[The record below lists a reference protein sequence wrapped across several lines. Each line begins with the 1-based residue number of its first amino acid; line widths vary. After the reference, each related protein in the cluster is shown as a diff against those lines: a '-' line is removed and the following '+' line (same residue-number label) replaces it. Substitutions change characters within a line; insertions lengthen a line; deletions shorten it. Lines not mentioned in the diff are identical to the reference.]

1 MWSMMAMKKGTSMK
15 DKKKRAG
22 GGSPPPSTGTYPDNF
37 SGSGI
42 TVQLGVGSSAVQSVL
57 APSPNLHAS
66 VFYRDGV
73 ATPSGSFLQVTNA
86 GGVNANS
93 QGLVSFI
100 IADYVAT
107 ALRGETPLT
116 LPSGAMNAPAQPGVI
131 YVPNV
136 VGQSIGVS
144 LLFQTIGVDNG
155 SNAWNGGTATVSAVV
170 NTASLTVSGTLSD
183 SMSGNPPGQQNYLT
197 VNIDTTGLTSPSEI
211 ILEFR
216 VQANSKVLGP
226 QTTTQASASDITNG
240 SALKVGSCYVKVVF
254 P

>member
-1 MWSMMAMKKGTSMK
+1 
-15 DKKKRAG
+15 
-22 GGSPPPSTGTYPDNF
+22 
-37 SGSGI
+37 
-42 TVQLGVGSSAVQSVL
+42 
-57 APSPNLHAS
+57 
-66 VFYRDGV
+66 
-73 ATPSGSFLQVTNA
+73 
-86 GGVNANS
+86 
-93 QGLVSFI
+93 
-100 IADYVAT
+100 
-107 ALRGETPLT
+107 
-116 LPSGAMNAPAQPGVI
+116 MNAPAQPGVI

-240 SALKVGSCYVKVVF
+240 SALKVLRQANYQFRFTMVPQTYSAVPLNITWSAIDEALYDSAGSQVARVRRLSLIHI
-254 P
+254 